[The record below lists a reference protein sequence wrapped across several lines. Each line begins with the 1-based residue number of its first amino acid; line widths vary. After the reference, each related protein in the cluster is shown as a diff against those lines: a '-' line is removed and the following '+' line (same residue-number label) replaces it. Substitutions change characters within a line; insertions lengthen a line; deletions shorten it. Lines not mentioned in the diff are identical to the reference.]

1 MYTTTGDS
9 AVHTIY
15 TPIEHRDDESKS
27 DSVVASADGERN
39 NTAIVFI
46 DLLKFIEI
54 LPSGGFARKYVCNI
68 LTMLDIKSLGAFINT
83 SFLKLFCRR
92 TQNDYILLQRRCK
105 EIQYPYKLQFFE
117 KLKEQYRK
125 EFPRGTPLV
134 CACEKGRM
142 VDGKVLIEIGRNEA
156 GMDATAMVR
165 ERGTLSNGW
174 SSSTPLIAAAKNKHS
189 TVAEYLVEI
198 MYPKATALEKKYYAE
213 FPDGTPFVCA
223 CEKGRVED
231 VEGMIRGAR
240 AAGMDVTAMVSEVG
254 TDSAGNT
261 RTPLILSLIHI

>member
-1 MYTTTGDS
+1 MNARHTVYTTKGDS
-9 AVHTIY
+9 AVHTIF
-15 TPIEHRDDESKS
+15 TPMEHRDDESKS

-39 NTAIVFI
+39 NTAIVVL

-142 VDGKVLIEIGRNEA
+142 VDVKILIEIGGNEA
-156 GMDATAMVR
+156 GMDVTAMVR
-165 ERGTLSNGW
+165 ERGTLSNGY
-174 SSSTPLIAAAKNKHS
+174 SRTPLIAAAENKHS

-198 MYPKATALEKKYYAE
+198 MYPNAT
-213 FPDGTPFVCA
+213 
-223 CEKGRVED
+223 
-231 VEGMIRGAR
+231 
-240 AAGMDVTAMVSEVG
+240 
-254 TDSAGNT
+254 
-261 RTPLILSLIHI
+261 

>member
-1 MYTTTGDS
+1 MKLKEGNGTHCTTLLASARSLIAMDARHTMYTPTGDS

-83 SFLKLFCRR
+83 SFLKLFCRC
-92 TQNDYILLQRRCK
+92 TQNDYILIRRRCK
-105 EIQYPYKLQFFE
+105 EIQDPYKLQFFE

-125 EFPRGTPLV
+125 EFPRGSPL
-134 CACEKGRM
+134 
-142 VDGKVLIEIGRNEA
+142 
-156 GMDATAMVR
+156 
-165 ERGTLSNGW
+165 
-174 SSSTPLIAAAKNKHS
+174 
-189 TVAEYLVEI
+189 
-198 MYPKATALEKKYYAE
+198 
-213 FPDGTPFVCA
+213 VCA

-254 TDSAGNT
+254 TRSTGT
-261 RTPLILSLIHI
+261 GYSLSLIHI